1 MNNTELLE
9 KFFKYFSRV
18 LMLLLVM
25 PMTNSARGLV
35 AKWNGDDTS
44 EREGRITLSPMSHL
58 DPIGALMIFLI
69 GFGWSK
75 PMPINYN
82 RMTNIRR
89 GIVTVALA
97 GPVSH
102 FLTAIVCKLIPCLL
116 LMIPSVYHS
125 YSNIVTLSKSPYNVL
140 LTALRGT
147 VSVTEFTPLHAFFLV
162 LAIISNINV
171 CLGVINILPLPPLDG
186 FQVLNQFA
194 GAKFHNWY
202 YANYMQI
209 NRISTIIIFA
219 LFFIGDLTR
228 GLIDPL
234 GWLIGLIDGLL
245 SLPFVLIF
253 PHLIG

>member
-82 RMTNIRR
+82 RMTNLRR

-102 FLTAIVCKLIPCLL
+102 FLAAIVCKLIPCLL
-116 LMIPSVYHS
+116 LLIPPVYES
-125 YSNIVTLSKSPYNVL
+125 YISSLSSGSISPVHALFMVL
-140 LTALRGT
+140 
-147 VSVTEFTPLHAFFLV
+147 S
-162 LAIISNINV
+162 IISQINV
-171 CLGVINILPLPPLDG
+171 CLGVINILPIPPLDG

-234 GWLIGLIDGLL
+234 GWIINLVDALL
-245 SLPFVLIF
+245 SAPILLIF
-253 PHLIG
+253 NHLIG

>member
-1 MNNTELLE
+1 
-9 KFFKYFSRV
+9 
-18 LMLLLVM
+18 MLLLVM

-82 RMTNIRR
+82 RMTNLRR

-102 FLTAIVCKLIPCLL
+102 FLAAIVCKLIPCLL
-116 LMIPSVYHS
+116 LLIPPVYES
-125 YSNIVTLSKSPYNVL
+125 YISSLSSGSISPVHALFMVL
-140 LTALRGT
+140 
-147 VSVTEFTPLHAFFLV
+147 S
-162 LAIISNINV
+162 IISQINV

-234 GWLIGLIDGLL
+234 GWIINLVDALL
-245 SLPFVLIF
+245 SAPILLIF
-253 PHLIG
+253 NHLIG

>member
-82 RMTNIRR
+82 RMTNLRR

-102 FLTAIVCKLIPCLL
+102 FLAAIVCKLIPCLL
-116 LMIPSVYHS
+116 LLIPPVYES
-125 YSNIVTLSKSPYNVL
+125 YISSLSSGSISPVHALFMVL
-140 LTALRGT
+140 
-147 VSVTEFTPLHAFFLV
+147 S
-162 LAIISNINV
+162 IISQINV

-234 GWLIGLIDGLL
+234 GWIINLVDALL
-245 SLPFVLIF
+245 SAPVLLIF
-253 PHLIG
+253 NHLIG

>member
-82 RMTNIRR
+82 RMTNLRR

-102 FLTAIVCKLIPCLL
+102 FLAAIVCKLIPCLL
-116 LMIPSVYHS
+116 MLIPPVYES
-125 YSNIVTLSKSPYNVL
+125 YISSLSSGSISPVHALFMVL
-140 LTALRGT
+140 
-147 VSVTEFTPLHAFFLV
+147 S
-162 LAIISNINV
+162 IISQINV

-202 YANYMQI
+202 YANHQLI
-209 NRISTIIIFA
+209 HQVSTIVLFG
-219 LFFIGDLTR
+219 LFFIGDLTK

>member
-82 RMTNIRR
+82 RMTNLRR

-102 FLTAIVCKLIPCLL
+102 FLAAIVCKLIPCLL
-116 LMIPSVYHS
+116 MLIPPVYES
-125 YSNIVTLSKSPYNVL
+125 YSSSLSSGSISPVHALFMVL
-140 LTALRGT
+140 
-147 VSVTEFTPLHAFFLV
+147 S
-162 LAIISNINV
+162 IISQINV

-234 GWLIGLIDGLL
+234 GWIINLVDALL
-245 SLPFVLIF
+245 SAPILLIF
-253 PHLIG
+253 NHLIG

>member
-82 RMTNIRR
+82 RMTNLRR

-102 FLTAIVCKLIPCLL
+102 FLAAIVCKLIPCLL
-116 LMIPSVYHS
+116 MLIPPVYES
-125 YSNIVTLSKSPYNVL
+125 YISSLSSGSISPVHALFMVL
-140 LTALRGT
+140 
-147 VSVTEFTPLHAFFLV
+147 S
-162 LAIISNINV
+162 IISQINV

-234 GWLIGLIDGLL
+234 GWIINLVDALL
-245 SLPFVLIF
+245 SAPILLIF
-253 PHLIG
+253 NHLIG

>member
-82 RMTNIRR
+82 RMTNLRR

-102 FLTAIVCKLIPCLL
+102 FLAAIVCKLIPCLL
-116 LMIPSVYHS
+116 LLIPPVYES
-125 YSNIVTLSKSPYNVL
+125 YISSLSSGSISPVHALFMVL
-140 LTALRGT
+140 
-147 VSVTEFTPLHAFFLV
+147 S
-162 LAIISNINV
+162 IISQINV

-234 GWLIGLIDGLL
+234 GWIINLVDALL
-245 SLPFVLIF
+245 SAPILLIF
-253 PHLIG
+253 NHLIG